1 MIEENKPAA
10 DDRRDRTAGTE
21 PQGPNRTPRL
31 KKDGTPDRRGGKLG
45 NRGNKHATGRKAL
58 PGYDVRKNYSFVA
71 TEKEY
76 NLLKEFNQILRARP
90 DDAEKIL
97 HKLGTPPTSRAR
109 RTDEPR
115 KNRVIMGNEQ
125 ERAALKRMLAT
136 IKDRYLLSYD
146 VIAEY
151 KGTF

>member
-1 MIEENKPAA
+1 MTTTKRPAP
-10 DDRRDRTAGTE
+10 DGNDL
-21 PQGPNRTPRL
+21 PQMASTPRL
-31 KKDGTPDRRGGKLG
+31 KKDGTPDRRGGKVG
-45 NRGNKHATGRKAL
+45 NKGNKHATGRKAL
-58 PGYDVRKNYSFVA
+58 PGYDVRKNYNFVA
-71 TEKEY
+71 TDKEY
-76 NLLKEFNQILRARP
+76 KLMKEFNEILRARP
-90 DDAEKIL
+90 EHAQKIL
-97 HKLGTPPTSRAR
+97 SKLGTPPTGRAR
-109 RTDEPR
+109 PADEPR